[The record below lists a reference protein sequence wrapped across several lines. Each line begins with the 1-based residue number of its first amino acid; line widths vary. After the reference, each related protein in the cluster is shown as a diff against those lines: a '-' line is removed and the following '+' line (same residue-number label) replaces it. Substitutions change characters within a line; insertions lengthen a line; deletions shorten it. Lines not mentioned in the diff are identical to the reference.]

1 MQCTNSLPR
10 GGNAFHTADE
20 GVAMAHLCEGVSQLR
35 FAKIAA
41 LIGYAVVIAF
51 SPMVRAQ
58 SSDLQEKC
66 AMQAKTAFQELGRE
80 YAAVLESINVR
91 FEIVSSDYLGRYSTK
106 LNRCLLLIR
115 KTTSL
120 MQELSDTSYLLDAN
134 DRKMFALYIETGGK
148 RTLCTLI
155 PTVRQTTPC
164 KSRKEFD
171 AFVSEYIEK

>member
-1 MQCTNSLPR
+1 
-10 GGNAFHTADE
+10 
-20 GVAMAHLCEGVSQLR
+20 MAHLCEGVSQLR

-66 AMQAKTAFQELGRE
+66 AMQANTAFQELGRE

-91 FEIVSSDYLGRYSTK
+91 FEIVSSDYVSRYSTK

-120 MQELSDTSYLLDAN
+120 MQELSNTSYLLDAN

-148 RTLCTLI
+148 K
-155 PTVRQTTPC
+155 TVSGALSPSCAVRSDPEDVADLDWIGSHIWLT
-164 KSRKEFD
+164 
-171 AFVSEYIEK
+171 I

>member
-1 MQCTNSLPR
+1 M
-10 GGNAFHTADE
+10 AHFFE
-20 GVAMAHLCEGVSQLR
+20 GVRLLS
-35 FAKIAA
+35 FAKMAA
-41 LIGYAVVIAF
+41 PIGYAVVIAC